1 MDIASL
7 CILQYLIPRPRF
19 PPHRQIRRHRW
30 TKTVPRLVLLDANA
44 LLMPFQFRVNL
55 DREIQR
61 LLGDADFAVPKPVLT
76 ELEFL
81 AERDREARAGLRLA
95 RRYRVI
101 DATGSADDALLD
113 LAGTNRAVVVTN
125 DQPLLERLREQGVP
139 RLFLRSR
146 NHLVGVGLLP
156 CEKAYPVDVT
166 LYRPWSPTMSR
177 RSTRSP
183 AWAG

>member
-1 MDIASL
+1 MDIATL
-7 CILQYLIPRPRF
+7 CILQYLIPLPRF

-61 LLGDADFAVPKPVLT
+61 LLGDADVAVPKPVLT

-125 DQPLLERLREQGVP
+125 DQPLLERLREKGVP

-146 NHLVGVGLLP
+146 NHLVAEGL
-156 CEKAYPVDVT
+156 
-166 LYRPWSPTMSR
+166 
-177 RSTRSP
+177 
-183 AWAG
+183 

>member
-1 MDIASL
+1 M
-7 CILQYLIPRPRF
+7 
-19 PPHRQIRRHRW
+19 
-30 TKTVPRLVLLDANA
+30 PRLVLLDANA

-61 LLGDADFAVPKPVLT
+61 LLGDADVAVPKPVLA

-125 DQPLLERLREQGVP
+125 DQPLLNRLREKGIP
-139 RLFLRSR
+139 RLRLRSR
-146 NHLVGVGLLP
+146 NHLVAEGL
-156 CEKAYPVDVT
+156 
-166 LYRPWSPTMSR
+166 
-177 RSTRSP
+177 
-183 AWAG
+183 